1 MIKINENQS
10 KSAIQGN
17 QKEDAQHGDKCPYKK
32 KLRELKCKDWKQKRE
47 IQNE

>member
-17 QKEDAQHGDKCPYKK
+17 QKEDAWKGDMW
-32 KLRELKCKDWKQKRE
+32 KLAQF
-47 IQNE
+47 